1 MQGRLII
8 PGLSIATDIDLLV
21 DTGADCS
28 CLHPTDGMRV
38 RVPYGNLS
46 NPLSIGGIGGNHNFF
61 REPAA
66 LIFADGKRMRVH
78 AIWLAIATPTPQNMR
93 HPSLLGQ
100 DVLKNWRMTHEP
112 HIARLEFI
120 VKNAD
125 LTFNI

>member
-1 MQGRLII
+1 MATFPI
-8 PGLSIATDIDLLV
+8 PSLWVASEETTI
-21 DTGADCS
+21 
-28 CLHPTDGMRV
+28 
-38 RVPYGNLS
+38 
-46 NPLSIGGIGGNHNFF
+46 FF